1 MPRPTPMVRR
11 GGTNAPPT
19 ALTRSATRSA
29 GPAPS
34 PTGLPVKF
42 LDNHETRR
50 LMSNSAVLEAVPALR
65 NFDLTTKAACCTE
78 AKQESDQI
86 AASIRQFIA
95 NLPAG
100 DKQRLKAALK
110 VQSVQL
116 TYRDNS
122 GTYTRDSF

>member
-1 MPRPTPMVRR
+1 MVRR
-11 GGTNAPPT
+11 GGSSAVPT
-19 ALTRSATRSA
+19 ALARSATRTA

-50 LMSNSAVLEAVPALR
+50 LMSNTDVLNAVPALR

-95 NLPAG
+95 NLPAS
-100 DKQRLKAALK
+100 DKQRIKAALK

-116 TYRDNS
+116 TFRDSS
-122 GTYTRDSF
+122 GSYIRDSF